1 MPFSGINGNE
11 SMDAI
16 YNRRSI
22 RHYTKEDVSDLQVTD
37 LLKAAMS
44 APSAR
49 NQKPWH
55 FIVVRDKKTLQQLS
69 QTHRYSD
76 MVKDAQVAIIV
87 CGDIRQQSFKDYWAL
102 DCTAATE
109 NILITVEDI
118 HLGAVWVA
126 VYPREERID
135 HVRTVLSLP
144 SNIIPLCIIPIGH
157 PAEKPEPV
165 DRFDESRIHKEH
177 W

>member
-1 MPFSGINGNE
+1 MN
-11 SMDAI
+11 AI

-22 RHYTKEDVSDLQVTD
+22 RRYTKDEVTNSQVTV

-49 NQKPWH
+49 NQRPWH
-55 FIVVRDKKTLQQLS
+55 FIIVRDKTTLQQLS
-69 QTHRYSD
+69 RTHRYSD
-76 MVKDAQVAIIV
+76 MVKDAPVAIVV
-87 CGDIRQQSFKDYWAL
+87 CGDIHLQSYKDYWAL
-102 DCTAATE
+102 DCSAAAE
-109 NILITVEDI
+109 NILIAAEDI
-118 HLGAVWVA
+118 HLGTVWVA

-135 HVRTVLSLP
+135 HVRAVLSLP
-144 SNIIPLCIIPIGH
+144 LNVLPLCIIPVGH

-165 DRFDESRIHKEH
+165 DRFDESRIHLEH